1 VHIDGVF
8 ASALRAVKI
17 QEGRIARVS
26 GETRG
31 VFTQVGNQAVDSH
44 WRSSLDG
51 RDFREASPAASDR
64 NYSDPPDNSFTF
76 NRLLQG
82 PISMRPQPFLLDPQS
97 SDEATPTFAGG
108 GGRTWQLRSSQQQ
121 IHSPARPPTDPR
133 SECIAEG
140 DESQEE
146 PQDSPFA
153 STEQQNA

>member
-1 VHIDGVF
+1 MEGVL
-8 ASALRAVKI
+8 AGALRAVRI

-26 GETRG
+26 GDMRG

-64 NYSDPPDNSFTF
+64 NRSDPPDNSFTF

-82 PISMRPQPFLLDPQS
+82 PISMRPQPFPLDPQS